1 MDYEKMM
8 KKTMKEKRKP
18 MRYGSEERKPMMG
31 GSRMSYQEGK
41 KVSKDMKGMKD
52 YSSVDEFVQHCQ
64 EKAGM
69 NTMRFAYQ
77 ERNKGK

>member
-1 MDYEKMM
+1 MDYKKMM
-8 KKTMKEKRKP
+8 EESIKKKRKP
-18 MRYGSEERKPMMG
+18 MSYGRKPMMG

>member
-8 KKTMKEKRKP
+8 KEAMKKKRKP
-18 MRYGSEERKPMMG
+18 MRYGSERKPMMG
-31 GSRMSYQEGK
+31 GRMAYQEGK
-41 KVSKDMKGMKD
+41 KVNKDMKGMKD